1 MQGFSIL
8 QFYLCINPY
17 YKIMKIKTGFG
28 LLLSMMLLASCSQ
41 DTSVLSEVNEALDQ
55 LSAMGIYDGEWRVD
69 TRSYVV
75 GENRLTVKKDS
86 IEFVLPEEY
95 IVSSG
100 IRLWN
105 DNLSSTLAQE
115 LLFLS
120 SSEVEYYGVVQHI
133 HYTWEGS
140 SSNAC
145 YSELESLSHNSVG
158 EPVYGVYSFKVR
170 FRDTPYKVDYRIDL
184 LLSDK
189 VTAMYDINTKMWT
202 IMIPLD
208 KIVVVNLKSGK
219 KVNEIKPI
227 LPILV
232 FNSTKKIL

>member
-1 MQGFSIL
+1 
-8 QFYLCINPY
+8 
-17 YKIMKIKTGFG
+17 MKIKTGFG
-28 LLLSMMLLASCSQ
+28 LLLGMMLLVSCSQ
-41 DTSVLSEVNEALDQ
+41 DTSVISELNKSLDQ

-75 GENRLTVKKDS
+75 GEGKLTVRKDS

-95 IVSSG
+95 IISSG

-105 DNLSSTLAQE
+105 DNLDSTLAQE
-115 LLFLS
+115 LLFSS
-120 SSEVEYYGVVQHI
+120 SSEVEYYGIVQHV

-140 SSNAC
+140 SSNAY
-145 YSELESLSHNSVG
+145 YSELVSLSNNSVG
-158 EPVYGVYSFKVR
+158 APVYGVYSFKVR
-170 FRDTPYKVDYRIDL
+170 FRSTPYKTDYRVDL

-189 VTAMYDINTKMWT
+189 ATAMYDVNTKMWT

-219 KVNEIKPI
+219 NVNEIKPV